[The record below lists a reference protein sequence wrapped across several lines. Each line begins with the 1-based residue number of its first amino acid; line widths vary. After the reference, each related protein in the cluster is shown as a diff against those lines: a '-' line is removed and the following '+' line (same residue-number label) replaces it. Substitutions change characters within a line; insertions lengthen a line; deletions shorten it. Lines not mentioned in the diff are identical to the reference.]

1 MDTTSE
7 ATLGM
12 KSAMPTKSEVAQM
25 HRRAT
30 VPARV
35 NIIGEHTDYAGGLSL
50 PFAIE
55 KRLTLDAI
63 EQDEGFSGDTIV
75 VELWKAA
82 GGGPAKLEV
91 SSEIPIGQGM
101 SSSAALCLA
110 VVLCARGSIEPL
122 EACKEAQRIEHE
134 VLKTPCGL
142 LDQMAMMYAKEGAA
156 NLIDFSNHSVQSIK
170 IPENWIFKLV
180 DSGIHRDL
188 SSTSYSEGN
197 QYQEIHVAEEN
208 ERVRKAIA
216 ASPQELGQL
225 LNQSHAS
232 LRSLGVSLPEMDVQ
246 VEALQSTEG
255 VLGARMMG
263 GGFGGMILVLIEN
276 SEVLPGVDIVVPSG
290 PALLEEILES

>member
-1 MDTTSE
+1 
-7 ATLGM
+7 
-12 KSAMPTKSEVAQM
+12 M

-50 PFAIE
+50 PFAID
-55 KRLTLDAI
+55 KHLTLDAI
-63 EQDEGFSGDTIV
+63 GKDEGCSGDTIV

-91 SSEIPIGQGM
+91 SSEIPIGQGL

-142 LDQMAMMYAKEGAA
+142 LDQMAMMCAKEGCAT
-156 NLIDFSNHSVQSIK
+156 LIDFSNHSVQSIET
-170 IPENWIFKLV
+170 PENWIFKLV

-188 SSTSYSEGN
+188 ASTSYSEGN

-216 ASPQELGQL
+216 ASPQELGEL
-225 LNQSHAS
+225 LNLSHDS
-232 LRSLGVSLPEMDVQ
+232 LRSLGVSLPGMDTQ
-246 VEALQSTEG
+246 VNALQSTEG

-263 GGFGGMILVLIEN
+263 GGFGGMILVLVEN
-276 SEVLPGVDIVVPSG
+276 SEVLPGVDVVVSSG

>member
-1 MDTTSE
+1 
-7 ATLGM
+7 M
-12 KSAMPTKSEVAQM
+12 KSAMPTKSEGAQM

-50 PFAIE
+50 PFAIG
-55 KRLTLDAI
+55 KPLVLDAI
-63 EQDEGFSGDTIV
+63 GQDEGYSGDTIV

-82 GGGPAKLEV
+82 GGGPAKLEI

-122 EACKEAQRIEHE
+122 EACKEAQRIERE

-142 LDQMAMMYAKEGAA
+142 LDQMAMMYAKEGYVS
-156 NLIDFSNHSVQSIK
+156 LIDFSNHSVQSFE

-216 ASPQELGQL
+216 ASPRELGQL

-232 LRSLGVSLPEMDVQ
+232 LRSLGVSIQEMDVQ

-263 GGFGGMILVLIEN
+263 GGFGGMILVLVEN
-276 SEVLPGVDIVVPSG
+276 SEVLPNVDVVISSG
-290 PALLEEILES
+290 PALLEEILEA

>member
-1 MDTTSE
+1 
-7 ATLGM
+7 
-12 KSAMPTKSEVAQM
+12 M

-50 PFAIE
+50 PFAIG
-55 KRLTLDAI
+55 KTLVLDAI
-63 EQDEGFSGDTIV
+63 EQDDGYSGESTI

-91 SSEIPIGQGM
+91 SSQIPIGQGL

-110 VVLCARGSIEPL
+110 VVLCARDSIEPL

-142 LDQMAMMYAKEGAA
+142 LDQMAMMYAKEGCGT
-156 NLIDFSNHSVQSIK
+156 LIDFSNHSVQSVE
-170 IPENWIFKLV
+170 IPENWKFKLV

-188 SSTSYSEGN
+188 ASTSYSEGN
-197 QYQEIHVAEEN
+197 QYQEIHVAQEN
-208 ERVRKAIA
+208 KRVRKAIA

-225 LNQSHAS
+225 LNLSHDS
-232 LRSLGVSLPEMDVQ
+232 LRSLGVSLPGMDAQ
-246 VEALQSTEG
+246 VNALQSTEG

-263 GGFGGMILVLIEN
+263 GGFGGMILVLVEN
-276 SEVLPGVDIVVPSG
+276 SDVLPDVDVVVPSG
-290 PALLEEILES
+290 PALLEEILEA